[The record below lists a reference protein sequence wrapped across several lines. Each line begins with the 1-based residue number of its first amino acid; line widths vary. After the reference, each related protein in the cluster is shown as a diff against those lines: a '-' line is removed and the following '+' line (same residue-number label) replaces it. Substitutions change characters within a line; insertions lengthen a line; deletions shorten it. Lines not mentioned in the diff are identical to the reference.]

1 MKNFLISFLG
11 ALAGIWFS
19 LFLAVIG
26 IFIVIAAAMASSGGN
41 TTVNVSNN
49 SVLCVDLSGT
59 IYDRAPKIDIREAIR
74 GGGLEKTPRCSP
86 TSPEQ
91 SPQQPPMTALKA

>member
-49 SVLCVDLSGT
+49 SVLCVSQEPSMTVPRKSTSGKQSAVEDL
-59 IYDRAPKIDIREAIR
+59 K
-74 GGGLEKTPRCSP
+74 KTPRCSP

>member
-59 IYDRAPKIDIREAIR
+59 IYDRARKSTSGKQSAVED
-74 GGGLEKTPRCSP
+74 LKKTPRCSP
-86 TSPEQ
+86 TSPVP

>member
-59 IYDRAPKIDIREAIR
+59 IYDRAPKNRHP
-74 GGGLEKTPRCSP
+74 GSNPRWR
-86 TSPEQ
+86 T
-91 SPQQPPMTALKA
+91 